1 MGYSL
6 SFVLIKAEEQ
16 YGWRAVYYISGV
28 PGIVLGVIML
38 LTVKEPTRGGQEGS
52 NAVSS
57 YVLLVSHSQCKQT
70 LAIAWFIY
78 DLWIQ
83 CSTLW
88 TRGKMQIVIRTK
100 TLAVKIRTNYL

>member
-6 SFVLIKAEEQ
+6 SFVLIKAEER
-16 YGWRAVYYISGV
+16 YGWRAVNYISGV

-57 YVLLVSHSQCKQT
+57 YVLLVNHSQCKQT
-70 LAIAWFIY
+70 SFMIY
-78 DLWIQ
+78 RYNAQHYGQEAKCKL
-83 CSTLW
+83 
-88 TRGKMQIVIRTK
+88 
-100 TLAVKIRTNYL
+100 